1 MRPGGLIAFDN
12 TLWSGA
18 VADPAR
24 EDDDTKALRALNT
37 KAHTDPRVD
46 ACLLTI
52 GDGILLVRRRR

>member
-1 MRPGGLIAFDN
+1 
-12 TLWSGA
+12 
-18 VADPAR
+18 
-24 EDDDTKALRALNT
+24 LRALNT